1 MSELAMKEGSAMTAI
16 VSTTDLGRVIRDLV
30 DAVNGLKQD
39 LASVSDRIDDGK
51 AEDSDDFDALVEA
64 WMDGNLA
71 DRINA
76 WAEDELDDRV
86 GRILQGATLSID
98 V

>member
-1 MSELAMKEGSAMTAI
+1 MSEPALKEGSAMTAL